1 MNNEIWEKTAVFLK
15 ELRCEGIGRNSYI
28 ELPEYIE
35 ALKEKR
41 EREKGMGEILSQ
53 LDEKSRFCIQDY
65 IDKTEKCV
73 EEENQQAYL
82 QGMVDI
88 LMILSGVGILKIPED
103 VLEWIEKL
111 K

>member
-1 MNNEIWEKTAVFLK
+1 MNNEIWKKTAVFLK
-15 ELRCEGIGRNSYI
+15 ELRCEDTGRDSYI
-28 ELPEYIE
+28 ELPDYIE

-41 EREKGMGEILSQ
+41 ESEKGMGEILSQ
-53 LDEKSRFCIQDY
+53 LDEKSRFYIQDY

-88 LMILSGVGILKIPED
+88 LMILSGIGILKIPED
-103 VLEWIEKL
+103 ILEWIGKL